1 MKTMALI
8 PTYNEASSIL
18 PLVREIVEQARDIE
32 VLVVDD
38 NSPDGTWRLV
48 EEEARAVPRVHL
60 LRRRDRRG
68 RGLAGAEGFRRA
80 LEERA
85 DRIVEMDGDGSHD
98 PARSFPTSARGGS
111 AGLVIGSRYVPG
123 GREEGRSR
131 FRRAM
136 SALARRYLRTVLGV
150 RVKDPTSGFRCYTRE
165 TLAAITAEP
174 LRARDPFIIAET
186 LYRCARSGIRI
197 VEVPIVFR
205 DRRAGQSKLRAGTL
219 LRYLVSAIRL
229 RASGFGPRDR
239 GIA

>member
-1 MKTMALI
+1 MALI

-18 PLVREIVEQARDIE
+18 PLIREIIEQARDIE

-60 LRRRDRRG
+60 LRRRNTRG
-68 RGLAGAEGFRRA
+68 RGLAGAEGFRRV

-85 DRIVEMDGDGSHD
+85 ERIVEMDGDGSHD
-98 PARSFPTSARGGS
+98 PAFIPDLLHAAGS
-111 AGLVIGSRYVPG
+111 AGLVIGSRYVRG

-131 FRRAM
+131 SRRAV
-136 SALARRYLRTVLGV
+136 SALARRYLRAVLGL

-165 TLAAITAEP
+165 ALAAITAEP

-186 LYRCARSGIRI
+186 LYRCARRGIRI

-205 DRRAGQSKLRAGTL
+205 DRVAGQSKLGAGTL
-219 LRYLVSAIRL
+219 LRYLVSALRL
-229 RASGFGPRDR
+229 RAAGFGPRDR

>member
-1 MKTMALI
+1 
-8 PTYNEASSIL
+8 
-18 PLVREIVEQARDIE
+18 
-32 VLVVDD
+32 
-38 NSPDGTWRLV
+38 
-48 EEEARAVPRVHL
+48 
-60 LRRRDRRG
+60 
-68 RGLAGAEGFRRA
+68 
-80 LEERA
+80 
-85 DRIVEMDGDGSHD
+85 
-98 PARSFPTSARGGS
+98 
-111 AGLVIGSRYVPG
+111 
-123 GREEGRSR
+123 
-131 FRRAM
+131 M